1 MAQDQ
6 SKLHSRP
13 YWRIWFFLLAL
24 TLGMVFV
31 DQSPISRVALVLI
44 LVIAML
50 SKAALIAGYFMHLRF
65 EKSNLIVM
73 VVIGLLITGFLLFAL
88 IAPDGIRALSL
99 SRP

>member
-1 MAQDQ
+1 MAQDE
-6 SKLHSRP
+6 SKLQSRP

-24 TLGMVFV
+24 TLMMVFV

-65 EKSNLIVM
+65 EKSSLIVI

>member
-1 MAQDQ
+1 MAQDE

-24 TLGMVFV
+24 TLMMVFV

-65 EKSNLIVM
+65 EKSNLIVI